1 MKEPK
6 TNLKATNMEIDSD
19 VREYFFKRIQTLSKF
34 INFDDPTL
42 IMDVELGKV
51 SLHHQKGDVFRAE
64 VTITLAGQQYR
75 AESTKEDLFTA
86 IDEVKSELEN
96 VMQKNKKKRI
106 SFIRRGGTRIKNL
119 LRGWIGR

>member
-1 MKEPK
+1 
-6 TNLKATNMEIDSD
+6 MEIDSD